1 MCPVPCRFESFH
13 AHSAIPLNLV
23 PTPHAFQPFQLQ
35 TLPFLH
41 LPFPCPNNFSPT
53 FLHCSLSFYWLL
65 KKQTPTLSMSV
76 TQFKAAEGLRGE
88 DMSGDVWRVCKRG
101 REWRAWEKSDKTKCH
116 WSLAFLISFFRAIHF
131 LRKPAV
137 SDTLCEWLDLLCNQ
151 GSDLWKERLAA
162 EHLGKG
168 FTEWDISE
176 MSFTVRC
183 ECVSTRPGTCFS
195 QTSKQQIKQKEHHVL

>member
-1 MCPVPCRFESFH
+1 MCPVPCRFESFR
-13 AHSAIPLNLV
+13 AHSAVPLNLV

-88 DMSGDVWRVCKRG
+88 DMSGDVWRVCKRA

-131 LRKPAV
+131 LRIWSTDIVPAGSPSWLTGTPKWNGAIINVISYTCAFPNSNLPSVNV
-137 SDTLCEWLDLLCNQ
+137 SWSANENRPDHSKAGDLL
-151 GSDLWKERLAA
+151 L
-162 EHLGKG
+162 
-168 FTEWDISE
+168 
-176 MSFTVRC
+176 TVEGAQMLKC
-183 ECVSTRPGTCFS
+183 
-195 QTSKQQIKQKEHHVL
+195 I